1 MIRREIMAEPYS
13 EDYASDL
20 TAEHDRKNLAVI
32 EEARLSGRINDE
44 AAEYLTELYSDS
56 FLWFR
61 EVFYFLG
68 KCFGAPKAPVM
79 RYDYAT
85 DSAISEPIKISDIHP
100 LSPYIVH
107 HRLDADPMR
116 NQFFTSGAGHKIDL
130 AVSSI
135 VTVIVGAQKSI
146 DRALD
151 KVTGKY
157 YAAYVD
163 EVYNTVYKVIA
174 KSEREASARAVAEK
188 VKEKLNEKYVSTPA
202 ETVLSIIGSR
212 HEKLAV
218 ELVRALDKVERP
230 RMRLQDVWRVKCLF
244 DLIPQ
249 ARTFIERVCEI
260 MPDRILSV
268 KDMFY
273 DMENPRNYRD
283 AKLVIDIGKD
293 GHVVPM
299 EIICQ
304 VRSFFEFE
312 KQTHGNYEIARK
324 GENKKKARANKSSIE
339 KNIAL
344 GANEHKMGVEEYN
357 LMICQCLEDLFD
369 RVGWNILYS
378 QGNGVSMFDGFPKP
392 CKLYYPQKI
401 LDIIGEKLDSAIEN
415 EVFRFKNAPA
425 KLTLAQE
432 SEIFHYMARF
442 VLIAAMPYVQKD
454 WDVPSDTMAG
464 KLFNFVMNEVQ
475 RYYKKSD

>member
-1 MIRREIMAEPYS
+1 MWGCAMTINAYS
-13 EDYASDL
+13 VNYAADL
-20 TAEHDRKNLAVI
+20 TADNDRKNLAAI
-32 EEARLSGRINDE
+32 ENARATGRIND
-44 AAEYLTELYSDS
+44 AAAKYLSELYSDS
-56 FLWFR
+56 LTWFR

-85 DSAISEPIKISDIHP
+85 DSAIDEPIKLSDINP

-135 VTVIVGAQKSI
+135 VTVIVGAQKSVT
-146 DRALD
+146 RALD

-157 YAAYVD
+157 YRSYVD
-163 EVYNTVYKVIA
+163 DVANTVYHVIA
-174 KSEREASARAVAEK
+174 SHDREASARAIADK
-188 VKEKLNEKYVSTPA
+188 IRAKLNEKYISTPSEA
-202 ETVLSIIGSR
+202 VLSIIGSG
-212 HEKLAV
+212 HEKIAV
-218 ELVRALDKVERP
+218 DLVRALDKVPRP

-249 ARTFIERVCEI
+249 ARTFIERVRDM

-268 KDMFY
+268 RDNFY
-273 DMENPRNYRD
+273 DMKNPRNYRD
-283 AKLVIDIGKD
+283 AKLIIDIGTG

-304 VRSFFEFE
+304 VRTFFEFE
-312 KQTHGNYEIARK
+312 RQTHGNYEVSRRTETRRSVKDA
-324 GENKKKARANKSSIE
+324 A
-339 KNIAL
+339 KNVAL
-344 GANEHKMGVEEYN
+344 GAKEHEQGVKEYN

-378 QGNGVSMFDGFPKP
+378 QGNGVSMFDGFPKQ

-401 LDIIGEKLDSAIEN
+401 LDTISSKLDDAIEN
-415 EVFRFKNAPA
+415 EVFRVTDAPA
-425 KLTLAQE
+425 ELTQAQQN
-432 SEIFHYMARF
+432 EIFHFMARF
-442 VLIAAMPYVQKD
+442 ILVAAMPYVRRD
-454 WDVPSDTMAG
+454 WAVPSDTMAG

-475 RYYKKSD
+475 RYYKK